1 MKRDIDRLASEEYDL
16 LIIGAGIYGA
26 CAAWDAALRGLRVAL
41 IDRGDFGGATSQNS
55 QKIIHGGLRYLQQAD
70 LVRVRES
77 IRERR
82 TMMRIAPQFVHP
94 FPCVMPTY
102 GHFTKGREA
111 MFAGMLMNDLIGF
124 DRNRLDDPQKH
135 IPRGRTISRR
145 KVLDLLPG
153 IPTKGLT
160 GGAVWHD
167 CQAHNSERLLLAFI
181 LAACG
186 KGAAAANYAEAV
198 GFLTERRRITG
209 VKALDRTTGRRFEI
223 RARVVLNAA
232 GPWTDKV
239 LTLLDPRAATPP
251 LPLSTGL
258 IIVTRSFIDGYG
270 AGLSCRA
277 RKTPPGTPAAKGSR
291 LYFVTP
297 WRDVT
302 LVGTVHAPYRGEPD
316 GDRVTEGEISA
327 LLDAI
332 NAAYPSAKLVRGDV
346 RAFYRGLLPL
356 GRVNSKTGE
365 AIPMYHYR
373 LIDHRARHG
382 WDGLITMVGVKYTTA
397 RDVAAKAVD
406 LALKKLGLPRRA
418 STSDSTPV
426 YGGDIRRFDEF
437 LDKAVCA
444 KPAWLG
450 EESVR
455 HLVYHYG
462 SRYRDILALAGRDR
476 ALAKPLPCQA
486 AVIGAEIVHAARGEM
501 ALTLADAVLR
511 RTELGTAGCPA
522 DACLRACAELM
533 GRELGWDSPRRQA
546 EIDSVKSLYVP
557 KAAGGGK

>member
-1 MKRDIDRLASEEYDL
+1 MKRDIDRLATDEFDL
-16 LIIGAGIYGA
+16 LIVGAGIYGA
-26 CAAWDAALRGLRVAL
+26 CAAWDAALRGLTVGL

-111 MFAGMLMNDLIGF
+111 LFAGMLMNDLIGI

-135 IPRGRTISRR
+135 IPRGKTISRE
-145 KVLDLLPG
+145 KVLRLLPG

-167 CQAHNSERLLLAFI
+167 CQAHNSERLLLSFI
-181 LAACG
+181 LSACG
-186 KGAAAANYAEAV
+186 KGAAAANYVEAV
-198 GFLTERRRITG
+198 GFLAEGRRVTG
-209 VKALDRTTGRRFEI
+209 VKALDKTTGRRFDI
-223 RARVVLNAA
+223 RAKVVLNAS

-239 LTLLDPRAATPP
+239 LALLDPRAATPP

-258 IIVTRSFIDGYG
+258 IIVTRSFIDGCG

-277 RKTPPGTPAAKGSR
+277 RKAAPGTPAAKGSR

-316 GDRVTEGEISA
+316 NDRVTEGEIAA
-327 LLDAI
+327 LLEAI
-332 NAAYPSAKLVRGDV
+332 NAAYPAAKLTRGDV

-356 GRVNSKTGE
+356 GSVNRKTGE
-365 AIPMYHYR
+365 AIPRRHYR
-373 LIDHRARHG
+373 LIDHRSRHG

-397 RDVAAKAVD
+397 RDVAERAVD
-406 LALKKLGLPRRA
+406 LAMGKMGLPRRRSA
-418 STSDSTPV
+418 SAITPV
-426 YGGDIRRFDEF
+426 HGGDIRRFGEF
-437 LDKAVCA
+437 LETAVRTRPDWIG
-444 KPAWLG
+444 K
-450 EESVR
+450 ESVR
-455 HLVYHYG
+455 HLVFDYG
-462 SRYRDILALAGRDR
+462 TRYTDILALAGEDR
-476 ALAKPLPCQA
+476 ALAKPLPHA
-486 AVIGAEIVHAARGEM
+486 SVIGAEVVHAAREEM
-501 ALTLADAVLR
+501 ALTLADVVLR
-511 RTELGTAGCPA
+511 RTELGTAGCPE
-522 DACLRACAELM
+522 DGCLGACATLM
-533 GRELGWDSPRRQA
+533 GRELGWDNSRTRR
-546 EIDSVKSLYVP
+546 EIEQVKALYVP
-557 KAAGGGK
+557 AK

>member
-1 MKRDIDRLASEEYDL
+1 MKRDIDRLDAEEYDL
-16 LIIGAGIYGA
+16 LVIGAGIYGA

-82 TMMRIAPQFVHP
+82 TMMKIAPQFVHP

-111 MFAGMLMNDLIGF
+111 LFFGMLANDLIGF
-124 DRNRLDDPQKH
+124 DRNRIDDPQKR
-135 IPRGRTISRR
+135 IPRGETISRK
-145 KVLDLLPG
+145 KVLELLPG

-160 GGAVWHD
+160 GGAVWYD
-167 CQAHNSERLLLAFI
+167 CQAHNSERLLLSFI
-181 LAACG
+181 LAASG
-186 KGAAAANYAEAV
+186 KGVAAANYVEAV
-198 GFLTERRRITG
+198 GFLAASRRVTG
-209 VKALDRTTGRRFEI
+209 AKALDRTTGRRFEI

-232 GPWTDKV
+232 GPWTDGV
-239 LTLLDPRAATPP
+239 LALLDPRAATPP

-277 RKTPPGTPAAKGSR
+277 GIAAPGTPAAKGSR

-302 LVGTVHAPYRGEPD
+302 LVGTVHAPYRGSPD
-316 GDRVTEGEISA
+316 DYRVTEGEISA

-332 NAAYPSAKLVRGDV
+332 NAAYPSARLGRRDV
-346 RAFYRGLLPL
+346 RAFYGGLLPL
-356 GRVNSKTGE
+356 GRVHRKTGE
-365 AIPMYHYR
+365 AITMNHYR
-373 LIDHRARHG
+373 LIDHRGRHG
-382 WDGLITMVGVKYTTA
+382 WDGLITVVGVKYTTA

-406 LALKKLGLPRRA
+406 LALKKLGLPRRKG
-418 STSDSTPV
+418 TSDSTPV

-437 LDKAVCA
+437 LDEAVRA
-444 KPAWLG
+444 KPAWIG

-462 SRYRDILALAGRDR
+462 SRYRDILALAGSDR
-476 ALAKPLPCQA
+476 ALSKPLPCQA
-486 AVIGAEIVHAARGEM
+486 AVIAAEIVHAAREEM

-511 RTELGTAGCPA
+511 RTELGTAGCPP

-533 GRELGWDSPRRQA
+533 GRELGWDAAREQA
-546 EIDSVKSLYVP
+546 EIDRVKALYVP
-557 KAAGGGK
+557 AG